1 MQPRLVWGGTASAG
15 ACRCH
20 NVASADE
27 PAPTA
32 TIDVMVMPLFDTA
45 STMDASSAHPLG
57 VSVPRPGPGGH
68 NAPHSTANVAVYAPG
83 VLTLEIAYKA
93 PGGEWRLQ
101 TLPNVTHGVHHGIV
115 DGFPYGSRYGFRAT
129 SKAEPLPLS
138 VPTMDLDDDGGQ
150 PLLLDPYGRA
160 VDEREGFLTNV
171 RMASDFD
178 WGLDERPR
186 LQWRNTIIYEAHVR
200 GQSMLHPDV
209 PEVLRGTYAGMAHP
223 AIIEHIKSLGVTSI
237 QLLPVHFHLD
247 EPHLQNLGMTNYWGY
262 NTAAFFAP
270 HPGYATQAAQDA
282 GPQAIQDE
290 FKGMVKLL
298 HAAGLEVILDVVY
311 NHTAEGGADG
321 QAISF
326 RGLGEPAY
334 YRTDG
339 HGKYVDTTG
348 CGNSLN
354 FGNPRVVQLV
364 LDSLRYWVDEFHIDG
379 FRFDLAVTLCRNTH
393 NEFDP
398 RHPFLVAVA
407 ADPVLSDVKLIA
419 EPWDVGYGGWQTG
432 KFPMGWVDWNDHF
445 RDSVRSFWLS
455 DRAAIEAGGHG
466 GSVARLADA
475 LSGSAALFEGSGRS
489 RLASLNFVTAHDGFT
504 LNDLVSY
511 DRKHNE
517 ANGEQNRDGH
527 GDNRS
532 YNHGFEGRTEDE
544 DILAQRAQSRRNL
557 MASMMISLGV
567 PMITAGDE
575 LAHTQQGN
583 NNAYCQDNPLAWI
596 DWTRTPE
603 SSEMLRSTKRFVRL
617 RKEFLA
623 SQPHD
628 FPARDEQSYLYWYDH
643 SGQPM
648 SMERWN
654 DPRHRVMQLLL
665 GSDDGTLAGLVV
677 VNGSNSD
684 VKITLPELTN
694 DDGTPRRMFEL
705 RLTTSPLHELRQGG
719 RVASGEVDLIEANS
733 INIYRT

>member
-1 MQPRLVWGGTASAG
+1 
-15 ACRCH
+15 
-20 NVASADE
+20 
-27 PAPTA
+27 
-32 TIDVMVMPLFDTA
+32 MVMPLFDTA
-45 STMDASSAHPLG
+45 STTDASTARPLG
-57 VSVPRPGPGGH
+57 VSVPRPDSGDGH
-68 NAPHSTANVAVYAPG
+68 APHSRANVAVYAPG
-83 VLTLEIAYKA
+83 VASLEIAYKA
-93 PGGEWRLQ
+93 PGGEWQLKA
-101 TLPNVTHGVHHGIV
+101 LPNVTHGVHHGIV
-115 DGFPYGSRYGFRAT
+115 DGFPVGSRYGFRPT
-129 SKAEPLPLS
+129 SKEEALPLS
-138 VPTMDLDDDGGQ
+138 VPTLDLDDDGGQ

-160 VDEREGFLTNV
+160 VDQREGFLTNV
-171 RMASDFD
+171 RMAGDFD
-178 WGLDERPR
+178 WGNDARPR
-186 LQWRNTIIYEAHVR
+186 THWRNTIIYEAHVR

-209 PEVLRGTYAGMAHP
+209 PEELRGTYAGMAHP
-223 AIIEHIKSLGVTSI
+223 AIVEHLKSLGITSV

-247 EPHLQNLGMTNYWGY
+247 EPHLQNLGLTNYWGY

-270 HPGYATQAAQDA
+270 HPTYATKSAQDA

-311 NHTAEGGADG
+311 NHTAEGGPDRPAL
-321 QAISF
+321 SL
-326 RGLGEPAY
+326 RGLGEDKY

-339 HGKYVDTTG
+339 HGRYLDTTG
-348 CGNSLN
+348 CGNTLN
-354 FGNPRVVQLV
+354 FGEPRVVQLV

-379 FRFDLAVTLCRNTH
+379 FRFDLAVTLCRNAA

-419 EPWDVGYGGWQTG
+419 EPWDIGYGGWQTG
-432 KFPMGWVDWNDHF
+432 RFPGGWVDWNDHF
-445 RDSVRSFWLS
+445 RDGVRSFWLA
-455 DRAAIEAGGHG
+455 DRAAIEAGGQG

-475 LSGSAALFEGSGRS
+475 LSGSAGLFEGSGRS
-489 RLASLNFVTAHDGFT
+489 RLASLNFITAHDGFT

-544 DILAQRAQSRRNL
+544 AILAQRAQSRRNL
-557 MASMMISLGV
+557 MASLMISMGV

-575 LAHTQQGN
+575 LARTQQGN
-583 NNAYCQDNPLAWI
+583 NNAYCQDNPLAWL

-603 SSEMLRSTKRFVRL
+603 SHEMLRSTKRYIRL

-628 FPARDEQSYLYWYDH
+628 FPERHDQSYFFWFDQ
-643 SGQPM
+643 SGEPM
-648 SMERWN
+648 SMDRWN

-665 GSDDGTLAGLVV
+665 GSDDGTLAGLAV
-677 VNGSNSD
+677 VNGSNAD
-684 VKITLPELTN
+684 VRITLPQVTN

-719 RVASGEVDLIEANS
+719 IVASGETDLVEANS